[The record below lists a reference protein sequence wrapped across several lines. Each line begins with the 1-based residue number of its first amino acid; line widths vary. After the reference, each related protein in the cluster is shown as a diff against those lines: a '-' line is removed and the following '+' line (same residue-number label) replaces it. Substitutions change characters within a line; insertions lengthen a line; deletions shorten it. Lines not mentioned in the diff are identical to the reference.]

1 MTDKQIIIDGVDVSG
16 CNCFIEKMNFPNNLE
31 GGYYNQ
37 NNLCECGVQGVESYP
52 FFCRNNPNCHYKQL
66 KRKEQKCE
74 LLKEDEKY
82 LLNVIDHLQKQKNE
96 WEEKYNDLGQDFDQL
111 KAKNIKIYKTL
122 TKTKEVADKDF
133 RHTAWE
139 EYAKQLKQI
148 LQKIS
153 ECEAKVEYNTK
164 DRRHINENNQEYI
177 AEGNRMAKINR
188 EKRKTN

>member
-1 MTDKQIIIDGVDVSG
+1 MTDKEIIDDGVDVSG

-52 FFCRNNPNCHYKQL
+52 FFCRDNPNCHYKQL
-66 KRKEQKCE
+66 KRKEQECE

-111 KAKNIKIYKTL
+111 KAENEDLRRSITKIFACLIKANRGGKIIDTLWVDNIITL
-122 TKTKEVADKDF
+122 WDYIALTLGIEGDQTQV
-133 RHTAWE
+133 E
-139 EYAKQLKQI
+139 EQI
-148 LQKIS
+148 LRKIS
-153 ECEAKVEYNTK
+153 
-164 DRRHINENNQEYI
+164 
-177 AEGNRMAKINR
+177 
-188 EKRKTN
+188 

>member
-52 FFCRNNPNCHYKQL
+52 FFCRNNPKCHYKQL
-66 KRKEQKCE
+66 KRKEQECE

-122 TKTKEVADKDF
+122 TEIKEIAEKQCNICETLTPIDEYKDCKKC
-133 RHTAWE
+133 W
-139 EYAKQLKQI
+139 QGVI

-153 ECEAKVEYNTK
+153 ECEAE
-164 DRRHINENNQEYI
+164 NE
-177 AEGNRMAKINR
+177 
-188 EKRKTN
+188 